1 MKKMFLLVDGNNRP
15 FIFNWA
21 CNRWL
26 NARVDIVGGLVS
38 LVTGAIL
45 IHQLS
50 KGMDPG
56 LAGFA
61 LTNAMNFT
69 GHLLWVLRMYAL
81 QEMNMNSGGYSLIYA
96 IGLNLL
102 FIY

>member
-1 MKKMFLLVDGNNRP
+1 MKKMLLLVDGNNRP

-26 NARVDIVGGLVS
+26 ATRVDIVGGLIS
-38 LVTGAIL
+38 LVTGAIV
-45 IHQLS
+45 IYQLS
-50 KGMDPG
+50 KGMDSG

-61 LTNAMNFT
+61 LTYALNFT

-81 QEMNMNSGGYSLIYA
+81 QEMNMNSGKCSTSYD
-96 IGLNLL
+96 
-102 FIY
+102 

>member
-1 MKKMFLLVDGNNRP
+1 MKKMLLLVDKNNRP

-26 NARVDIVGGLVS
+26 STRVDMVGGLVAFA
-38 LVTGAIL
+38 TGSIVVY
-45 IHQLS
+45 QLS

-61 LTNAMNFT
+61 LTYALNFS

-81 QEMNMNSGGYSLIYA
+81 LEMNMNSGRLYAYMQVYA
-96 IGLNLL
+96 IN
-102 FIY
+102 F